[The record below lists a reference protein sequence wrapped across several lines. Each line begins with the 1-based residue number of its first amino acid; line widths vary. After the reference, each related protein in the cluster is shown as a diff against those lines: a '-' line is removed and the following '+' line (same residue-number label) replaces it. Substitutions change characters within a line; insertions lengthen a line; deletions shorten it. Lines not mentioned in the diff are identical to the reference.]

1 LSINQYFFLDF
12 LKKWS
17 IMDILPENGL
27 RGNDAMGSNKGVY
40 QAIALAG
47 QFGFTILVPALLCF
61 WVGYRLDK
69 WLGTNFLVIIFFF
82 IGAIAGIVNIFILA
96 KKIGSGKN
104 EED

>member
-1 LSINQYFFLDF
+1 MQ
-12 LKKWS
+12 
-17 IMDILPENGL
+17 
-27 RGNDAMGSNKGVY
+27 GNNSVY

-82 IGAIAGIVNIFILA
+82 IGAIAGIVSIFTLA
-96 KKIGSGKN
+96 KKIGRSKD
-104 EED
+104 ESDES